1 MDKLALGSRLL
12 CSDDENTDAITDAGS
27 PEVRNRESYVD
38 GLREG
43 QRREV
48 RAPRLHHQR
57 DRIPAFYIEQVLP
70 HQPPVHS
77 AVEPLVE
84 NRIVD
89 VPIGIV
95 VGPAGREALPN
106 VEF

>member
-1 MDKLALGSRLL
+1 MSMGSGKVSGAKYEHRV
-12 CSDDENTDAITDAGS
+12 STTSAI
-27 PEVRNRESYVD
+27 E
-38 GLREG
+38 
-43 QRREV
+43 
-48 RAPRLHHQR
+48 
-57 DRIPAFYIEQVLP
+57 IPAFYIEQVLP

-77 AVEPLVE
+77 AVGPLVE